1 MSESPSNLSALVDAI
16 VKAAAEKVVERAL
29 ASEMDAIA
37 EAARPMIRK
46 AVADRLEEMG
56 VSSWELRGLIDRSIH
71 NLITFELN
79 DEHRADLDRKVRDA
93 IARLLSQEAVN
104 AAVKVEMTR
113 RVDEAVAV
121 IARKAAS
128 R

>member
-29 ASEMDAIA
+29 ASEMDALA
-37 EAARPMIRK
+37 EAARPVIRT
-46 AVADRLEEMG
+46 AVAERLKEMN
-56 VSSWELRGLIDRSIH
+56 VSSWELRGLAERSIQS
-71 NLITFELN
+71 LITLELD

-93 IARLLSQEAVN
+93 IERLLSQEAIDK
-104 AAVKVEMTR
+104 AVKVEMTR
-113 RVDEAVAV
+113 RVDEAVAT